1 MRDLYS
7 TELAGQVRHG
17 RFIFNPDSL
26 SRGMFSRL
34 NANVELPLLLCSMD
48 D

>member
-7 TELAGQVRHG
+7 TELAGQVRHS
-17 RFIFNPDSL
+17 RFIFNPDSFTP
-26 SRGMFSRL
+26 GMFSRL
-34 NANVELPLLLCSMD
+34 NADLEQPLLLCSMD